1 MLYLFSVWCRCLS
14 GRWGR
19 RSRSSP
25 TTRQTWSGDRTSQP
39 PGGDF
44 IKKNGSGG
52 KIMNIY
58 FRELPNEL
66 IKQWSGSL
74 WQMPE
79 FGRKLF
85 SCLVLFLNLQ
95 MKIKIRYT
103 ASGFRAV
110 FPHSFFADPDPAV
123 FSECGSGSSCFKNAD
138 PDPALKFFEIN
149 NILKSF
155 L

>member
-58 FRELPNEL
+58 FRKLPNEL

-79 FGRKLF
+79 SGRKLF

-95 MKIKIRYT
+95 MKIKIGYT
-103 ASGFRAV
+103 ASGFQSCVSAFIFCR
-110 FPHSFFADPDPAV
+110 
-123 FSECGSGSSCFKNAD
+123 SGSSS
-138 PDPALKFFEIN
+138 FFWMRIRMQLQN
-149 NILKSF
+149 F
-155 L
+155 F